1 VIKNYGQA
9 GSGKNKR
16 REKEGRKIGQRKGGR
31 EGKASGCINTKC
43 TTIELVESSE
53 NVDDHVESE
62 LKYYLINCVATLETT
77 ITKLTI
83 NLREVAQ
90 RLIVKHA
97 KASFNAT

>member
-1 VIKNYGQA
+1 MDKEVV
-9 GSGKNKR
+9 
-16 REKEGRKIGQRKGGR
+16 EKTKEKKRKGGK

-43 TTIELVESSE
+43 TTIELVESRE

-62 LKYYLINCVATLETT
+62 LKYYPINCVATLETT

-83 NLREVAQ
+83 NLCEVAQ
-90 RLIVKHA
+90 RLIAKHA